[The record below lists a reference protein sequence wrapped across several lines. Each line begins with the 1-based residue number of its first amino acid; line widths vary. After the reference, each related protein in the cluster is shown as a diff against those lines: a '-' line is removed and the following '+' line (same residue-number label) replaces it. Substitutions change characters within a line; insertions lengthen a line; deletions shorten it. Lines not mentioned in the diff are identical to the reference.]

1 MNQLLLLVLLLVGFC
16 FCGGKYCPSVLRQ
29 NKELL
34 MGVAGGVVLCSA
46 MNIRFEG
53 YGNEN
58 KPAVM
63 SDSDEED
70 WRALAPSMFPTP
82 TPPLPPPPALGGH

>member
-34 MGVAGGVVLCSA
+34 MGVAGGFVLCSV
-46 MNIRFEG
+46 MGIRFEG
-53 YGNEN
+53 YGHEN

-63 SDSDEED
+63 SE
-70 WRALAPSMFPTP
+70 R
-82 TPPLPPPPALGGH
+82 

>member
-34 MGVAGGVVLCSA
+34 MGVAVGMASYSLLGMGGFTASEECCKENRAASCDQGPASFTEVVEFC
-46 MNIRFEG
+46 G
-53 YGNEN
+53 
-58 KPAVM
+58 K
-63 SDSDEED
+63 
-70 WRALAPSMFPTP
+70 
-82 TPPLPPPPALGGH
+82 LPPTR